1 MSNNDVM
8 SDAPT
13 AARPYVASK
22 WVTWLLLFFGICEV
36 PWVIYLIFFQPTTVE
51 AYHVRLT
58 GAGLGIGGAIVGAIA
73 TVAVWRRSSRAALW
87 AVAMATTMM
96 MLATTAT
103 LAPKLQPDVAA
114 LGMWVPLVLALVG
127 TAAAIVATV
136 QLLRVSTAAE
146 PRVLTVTA
154 FILGLVAAFMLYRGV
169 AHLFDADSTELAS
182 HTRAL
187 VVVLDTAE
195 SIGLIGAGWASLRGY
210 VRATAVFGVMA
221 ATLLIIDAYTNVV
234 AAEPGPT
241 FWAAIFYLIVGEIP
255 STILALIA
263 ALAAAKKLP
272 VQAGTADLAE
282 TPAAAG

>member
-1 MSNNDVM
+1 
-8 SDAPT
+8 
-13 AARPYVASK
+13 
-22 WVTWLLLFFGICEV
+22 
-36 PWVIYLIFFQPTTVE
+36 
-51 AYHVRLT
+51 
-58 GAGLGIGGAIVGAIA
+58 
-73 TVAVWRRSSRAALW
+73 
-87 AVAMATTMM
+87 MM

-234 AAEPGPT
+234 AAERGRPSGRRSST
-241 FWAAIFYLIVGEIP
+241 SSSVRS
-255 STILALIA
+255 STILASSRHWRRR
-263 ALAAAKKLP
+263 KLP